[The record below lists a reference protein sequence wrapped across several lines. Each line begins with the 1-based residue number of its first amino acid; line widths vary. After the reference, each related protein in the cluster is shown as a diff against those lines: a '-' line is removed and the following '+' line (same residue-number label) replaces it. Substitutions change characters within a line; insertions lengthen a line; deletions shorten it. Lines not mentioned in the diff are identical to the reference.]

1 MTSEEPSL
9 PLSRR
14 PESEVVQQAS
24 SRRSYIGE
32 LVRLDQT
39 DSTNQV
45 AAERARAGAP
55 DGLVVVADTQSAG
68 RGRQSRRW
76 ASPPNGALLC
86 SVLFRPDLPIDQ
98 VHHLT
103 AIVALAARGA
113 CERFGAPSVSLKWPN
128 DLVAVT
134 GKLAGVLAELV
145 IAVPPAVVVGIGC
158 NLFWPAGWP
167 PHDDATGL
175 AELISDAITL
185 EQLSGARVDRDE
197 FLEVFLD
204 LLDELYAVLRGPGGP
219 SKVIGEYRRACSTIG
234 ASVRVDT
241 PTGQLFGVARDVNDD
256 GSLELEV
263 DGQLRSVKV
272 ADVVH
277 LRAAEPSS

>member
-9 PLSRR
+9 PLGH
-14 PESEVVQQAS
+14 PLESEVVQQAS

-32 LVRLDQT
+32 IVRLDQT

-45 AAERARAGAP
+45 AADRAREGAP
-55 DGLVVVADTQSAG
+55 DGLVVVADAQSAG

-76 ASPPNGALLC
+76 ASPPSGALLC

-103 AIVALAARGA
+103 AIVALAAKGA
-113 CERFGAPSVSLKWPN
+113 CAAFGAPNVSLKWPN
-128 DLVAVT
+128 DLVAGD

-158 NLFWPAGWP
+158 NLFWPADWP
-167 PHDDATGL
+167 PKDDATGL
-175 AELISDAITL
+175 AALISDAVTL
-185 EQLSGARVDRDE
+185 EELSGARVDRDE

-204 LLDELYAVLRGPGGP
+204 LLDDRYAVLRGPDGP
-219 SKVIGEYRRACSTIG
+219 SKVIEEYRLACSTIG
-234 ASVRVDT
+234 ARVRVDT
-241 PTGQLFGVARDVNDD
+241 PTGQLFGMARDVNDD

-277 LRAAEPSS
+277 LRAAG

>member
-9 PLSRR
+9 PISPR

-32 LVRLDQT
+32 IVRLDQT

-55 DGLVVVADTQSAG
+55 DGLVVVADAQSAG

-76 ASPPNGALLC
+76 ASPPSGAFLC

-103 AIVALAARGA
+103 AIVGLAARGTCA
-113 CERFGAPSVSLKWPN
+113 RFRASGVSLKWPN
-128 DLVAVT
+128 DLVAGT

-158 NLFWPAGWP
+158 NLFWPVDWP
-167 PHDDATGL
+167 PSDDATGL

-185 EQLSGARVDRDE
+185 EQLSGERVDRDE

-204 LLDELYAVLRGPGGP
+204 LLDELYAVLRGPDGP
-219 SKVIGEYRRACSTIG
+219 SKVIAQYRLACSTIG
-234 ASVRVDT
+234 TTVRVDT
-241 PTGQLFGVARDVNDD
+241 PTGEFVGVARDVNDD

-263 DGQLRSVKV
+263 DGQLRNLTV

-277 LRAAEPSS
+277 LRAAGSSA